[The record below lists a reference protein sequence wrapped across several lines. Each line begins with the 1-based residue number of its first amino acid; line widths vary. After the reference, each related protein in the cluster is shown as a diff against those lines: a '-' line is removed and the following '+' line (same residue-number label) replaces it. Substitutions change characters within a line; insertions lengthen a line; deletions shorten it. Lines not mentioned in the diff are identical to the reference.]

1 MNKNRYFFILLFVL
15 ISSVG
20 FSQKGFYV
28 QKDSRIKKYQKDM
41 ILFLIEDKLLE
52 KKETGKI
59 DVDNYSGSMGVAKY
73 LEIFPVEP
81 NRDKVLL
88 VRFYSLG
95 SHALSYWGLLENK
108 SKFLFYFDEKNVKEL
123 ECYLKRYDESTSK
136 IILST
141 LKICDG
147 FNK

>member
-1 MNKNRYFFILLFVL
+1 MNKSRYFFILLFVL

-41 ILFLIEDKLLE
+41 ILFLIEDKWLE

-59 DVDNYSGSMGVAKY
+59 DVDNYSGSMGVAKC
-73 LEIFPVEP
+73 LEIFPEEP
-81 NRDKVLL
+81 SRNKVLL
-88 VRFYSLG
+88 VRFYPLG

-108 SKFLFYFDEKNVKEL
+108 SKFLFFFDEKNIKEL
-123 ECYLKRYDESTSK
+123 EHYLKRYDESTSK

-141 LKICDG
+141 LKIYDS